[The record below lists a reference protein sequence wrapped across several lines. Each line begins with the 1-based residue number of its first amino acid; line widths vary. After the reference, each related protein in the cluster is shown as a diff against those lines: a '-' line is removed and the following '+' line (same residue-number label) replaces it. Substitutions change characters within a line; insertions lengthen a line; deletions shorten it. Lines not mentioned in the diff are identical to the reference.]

1 MDDRP
6 DLPPVQRSTSW
17 PFVLL
22 ALAIAVVAGFVGYFY
37 YRAPV
42 QPEAAPAPIA
52 SAPAVAPQ
60 SPAKEEAPPAPGSPA
75 VPPQA
80 SLPALDNSDALARDS
95 IVALIGRKAFD
106 ERVAPDQLIRRIV
119 ATVDNLPRPTAARHK
134 MPLDPVPG
142 AFAASGTADEPQV
155 DVANFARYEPFVRVM
170 GSLDARALV
179 YSYVRAYPL
188 FQRAYEELGY
198 PGKHFNDRLVQ
209 AIDDMLGAPEIDVP
223 IKLVRPRVLYE
234 YADPD
239 LEARSAGQKILLRM
253 GGANAAK
260 VKAKLREIRRE
271 IFAASTPRG

>member
-6 DLPPVQRSTSW
+6 YLTPADRSISW
-17 PFVLL
+17 RVPLL
-22 ALAIAVVAGFVGYFY
+22 AVAAVAAFVGYLY
-37 YRAPV
+37 YPTQR
-42 QPEAAPAPIA
+42 QPEAPEAPVA

-60 SPAKEEAPPAPGSPA
+60 APAKDEPPATPG
-75 VPPQA
+75 VPLAPLQP

-119 ATVDNLPRPTAARHK
+119 ATVDNLPRPTASRHK

-170 GSLDARALV
+170 ESLDARALV

-209 AIDDMLGAPEIDVP
+209 AIDDMLGAPQIDAP

-239 LEARSAGQKILLRM
+239 LEARSAGQKIVMRM
-253 GGANAAK
+253 GGANAAR